1 MMIKK
6 IECPTIAQDRFQFI
20 LPRGYFQRTFKE
32 ILLTWKRMN
41 SDPGLVIEVFLG
53 VDYFKIMGRWKS
65 GIFGFSTQGNETY
78 IWIAQ
83 IVALQKS
90 IGKMPTSNLFPDL
103 FSIFVGVCVGG
114 HPNQMN
120 WWTLTMVKRHWGVLE
135 GSISQWGTCV
145 YCITAK
151 LEALELSSGIL
162 LRANDKCGPRY
173 YEPQNEYLGKILQNA
188 VGMTYLPLWFLWNKI
203 KMWLIWCWIMTGVQI
218 SY

>member
-20 LPRGYFQRTFKE
+20 LPRGYFQRA
-32 ILLTWKRMN
+32 LLLRK
-41 SDPGLVIEVFLG
+41 
-53 VDYFKIMGRWKS
+53 YFSRE
-65 GIFGFSTQGNETY
+65 NE
-78 IWIAQ
+78 
-83 IVALQKS
+83 
-90 IGKMPTSNLFPDL
+90 
-103 FSIFVGVCVGG
+103 
-114 HPNQMN
+114 
-120 WWTLTMVKRHWGVLE
+120 WTLIQ
-135 GSISQWGTCV
+135 GSSLRCFGGFDISQWGTCV